1 MFNGA
6 DLWAYQVGPLFF
18 WDVTLYQSVA
28 GDGSFETDW

>member
-1 MFNGA
+1 MGISG
-6 DLWAYQVGPLFF
+6 GPLFF